1 MTQSPSNAPWKNFF
15 THWPAGLARRGYAVT
30 TLNESIPFKGF
41 VVSGEMVAF
50 DRTNPDPV
58 GSRFIVVEF
67 TAIALLKII
76 DPITADALVPLGF
89 TGKFDS

>member
-1 MTQSPSNAPWKNFF
+1 MTHASPAAPWKSFF
-15 THWPAGLARRGYAVT
+15 TNWPAGLARRGYAVT
-30 TLNESIPFKGF
+30 LLNESIPFKGF

-67 TAIALLKII
+67 AQIALLKII
-76 DPITADALVPLGF
+76 DPISAEALAPLGF
-89 TGKFDS
+89 TGNFG